1 MLTIANQLILEQI
14 PGCLAWKDQNLKY
27 LGANKNLL
35 MVMNLDYQDEL
46 IGLDDHELALN
57 SPIVNQFFREQDLLV
72 LQGQSL
78 EIFHHLENSQD
89 SKTYFLQKSPLR
101 DQANKVVGVIYSC
114 TAWSQANLL
123 ASLKQIDQKYHAAE
137 DVPAYY
143 SLDANYNPANLSK
156 RELECVFLQL
166 RGYSAKQTAELLG
179 LSKRT
184 VEYYT
189 DNIKA
194 KLGCINKTELL
205 LTAVSQGYH
214 QHIPKSLLKLN
225 LPELLKI

>member
-14 PGCLAWKDQNLKY
+14 PGCLAWKDKDLKY
-27 LGANKNLL
+27 LGANNNLL
-35 MVMNLDYQDEL
+35 AAMNLDHQEEL

-57 SPIVNQFFREQDLLV
+57 SPASNALFREQDLLV
-72 LQGQSL
+72 LQGRSL
-78 EIFHHLENSQD
+78 EIFHCLENSQD
-89 SKTYFLQKSPLR
+89 NKTYFLQKSPLR
-101 DQANKVVGVIYSC
+101 DQKNKTVGVIYSC
-114 TAWSQANLL
+114 AAWSQANLL
-123 ASLKQIDQKYHAAE
+123 ASLKQVDQKYHAE
-137 DVPAYY
+137 KDVPAYY
-143 SLDANYNPANLSK
+143 SLDTNHNPANLSK
-156 RELECVFLQL
+156 RELECMFLQL

-184 VEYYT
+184 IEYYT

-225 LPELLKI
+225 LPELLKL